1 MRKALLFVP
10 VLALAVL
17 PAIPGTQNDSGLEAR
32 IRAAMGDPANVMV
45 VVDTQDTWAVFPVSG
60 IGEVAANRVTVNAG
74 TFVITDCQGAGSQK
88 KQAAQL
94 LAKWKSRQGDNYI
107 VVSGGGMQM
116 LTFFFGELKE
126 ARTFEVKQI
135 VLPAPPKR

>member
-1 MRKALLFVP
+1 MRKTLLIATILI
-10 VLALAVL
+10 LAAL
-17 PAIPGTQNDSGLEAR
+17 PAIPVTQTESGLEAD
-32 IRAAMGDPANVMV
+32 IRAAMGNPANVMV
-45 VVDTQDTWAVFPVSG
+45 VIDVQDSWAVFPVSG
-60 IGEVAANRVTVNAG
+60 IGEVAGNRVTVNAG
-74 TFVITDCQGAGSQK
+74 TFVIADCMGAGSQK

-94 LAKWKSRQGDNYI
+94 LAKWKSRQGENYI
-107 VVSGGGMQM
+107 VVSSGGMQM

>member
-1 MRKALLFVP
+1 MRKALMFVP

-32 IRAAMGDPANVMV
+32 IRAAMGDPSNVMV
-45 VVDTQDTWAVFPVSG
+45 VVDTQDIWAVFPVSG

-74 TFVITDCQGAGSQK
+74 TFVIADCMGAGSQK

-94 LAKWKSRQGDNYI
+94 LAKWKSRQGENYI
-107 VVSGGGMQM
+107 VSGGGMQM